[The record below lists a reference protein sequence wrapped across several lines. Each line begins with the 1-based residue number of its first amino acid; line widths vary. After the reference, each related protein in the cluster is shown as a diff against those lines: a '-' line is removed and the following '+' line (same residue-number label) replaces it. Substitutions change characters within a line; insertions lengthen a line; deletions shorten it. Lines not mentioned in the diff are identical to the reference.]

1 MNRRTLDMTISS
13 AGLIVAVVLLALGG
27 LLLWGNVFVNDQVHD
42 QLAAQ
47 KIFFPPQGS
56 DAIKGPQF
64 ADVRQY
70 AGQQLTTGAQA
81 QVYANDFIAVH
92 LAEVAGG
99 KTYAEVSSAAQADPN
114 NEGLKAQADTLFR
127 GTTLRGLLL
136 NAYAFSEVATIAGIA
151 AWVSFGAAA
160 VLLLLTVLG
169 FVHARRVAAGEAA
182 EPRTLDSRRVS
193 PEVKA
198 A

>member
-1 MNRRTLDMTISS
+1 MNRRTLDMTASS

-27 LLLWGNVFVNDQVHD
+27 LLLWGNVFVNNQVHD

-56 DAIKGPQF
+56 ESIKGPQF

-70 AGQQLTTGAQA
+70 AGEQLTTGAQA
-81 QVYANDFIAVH
+81 QVYANHFIAIH
-92 LAEVAGG
+92 LSEVAGG
-99 KTYAEVSSAAQADPN
+99 KTYAEVSSAAQADPGN
-114 NEGLKAQADTLFR
+114 ATLKAQADTLFR
-127 GTTLRGLLL
+127 GTTLRGMLL

-160 VLLLLTVLG
+160 LLLLLSVLG
-169 FVHARRVAAGEAA
+169 FVHARRAAAVDVAE
-182 EPRTLDSRRVS
+182 TQSLNSR
-193 PEVKA
+193 
-198 A
+198 

>member
-1 MNRRTLDMTISS
+1 MNRRMLDMAIST
-13 AGLIVAVVLLALGG
+13 AGLIVAVVLLALGI
-27 LLLWGNVFVNDQVHD
+27 LLLWGSVFVNDQVHD
-42 QLAAQ
+42 QLASQ

-56 DAIKGPQF
+56 EAIQGPQF

-99 KTYAEVSSAAQADPN
+99 KTYAEVSSAAQADPDN
-114 NEGLKAQADTLFR
+114 TTLKAQADTLFR
-127 GTTLRGLLL
+127 GTTLQGLLL

-151 AWVSFGAAA
+151 AWVSFGAAS
-160 VLLLLTVLG
+160 VLLLLTALG
-169 FVHARRVAAGEAA
+169 FVHARRATAFDMA
-182 EPRTLDSRRVS
+182 
-193 PEVKA
+193 
-198 A
+198 